1 MTKGRQKRERR
12 FPNDLLIDCFPGKTS
27 CDIVTAV
34 DSTAKKPIIA
44 IVGRPNVGKSSLFN
58 RLMGRKKAVVE
69 DYPGVTRDRNYGDT
83 VLLDTYPVTLIDT
96 GGFEQNP
103 DEATRRE
110 VQQQCQLAIEE
121 ADLLFFMVDGKSGL
135 LPDDQDLARL
145 LIRTRKPVFLLA
157 NKIDHLRHEEMAYD
171 FYSLGFER
179 VFPVSALHSLGIDD
193 VLEAAAPYLK
203 ELSSEEKMPKG
214 LRLAIVGKPNVGKSS
229 LVNSLLGQERVIVSD
244 VAGTT
249 RDAIDTEL
257 TYNGLPITL
266 IDTAGIRRKSRIS
279 QKMERYAVVS
289 AIASID
295 RCDIAVLVMD
305 ATQGVTDQ
313 DAKIADLIVQKGK
326 GALIALNKWD
336 LVEKETNTFRD
347 YVRQLYQDLAFFSFA
362 PVVSISARTGKR
374 THRVL
379 DTALEIHRRGQQKV
393 ATSHFNQ
400 VLREI
405 VSKHPPGRHRGRPV
419 KILYGTQARSFPPVF
434 ILFANFPEAIPPAYH
449 RFLSARLREVFDFT
463 GLPVRFIFKRK

>member
-1 MTKGRQKRERR
+1 ME
-12 FPNDLLIDCFPGKTS
+12 
-27 CDIVTAV
+27 TAR
-34 DSTAKKPIIA
+34 KKPIIA

-69 DYPGVTRDRNYGDT
+69 DLPGVTRDRNYGDT
-83 VLLDTYPVTLIDT
+83 TLLDAYPVTLIDT

-103 DEATRRE
+103 DEATRRQ
-110 VQQQCQLAIEE
+110 VQQQCQMAIEE
-121 ADLLFFMVDGKSGL
+121 ADILYFLVDGKSGV
-135 LPDDQDLARL
+135 LPDDKDLARL
-145 LIRTRKPVFLLA
+145 LIKTQKPVFLLA
-157 NKIDHLRHEEMAYD
+157 NKIDHPRQEAMVFD
-171 FYSLGFER
+171 FYDLGFER
-179 VFPVSALHSLGIDD
+179 VFPVSALHGTGIGE
-193 VLEAAAPYLK
+193 VLEATAPFLEK
-203 ELSSEEKMPKG
+203 ITSEASEETEG

-244 VAGTT
+244 TAGTT
-249 RDAIDTEL
+249 RDAIDTTL
-257 TYNGLPITL
+257 TYRDHPITL

-347 YVRQLYQDLAFFSFA
+347 YVQEIYRDLAFFSFA
-362 PVVSISARTGKR
+362 PVVSLSAKTGKR
-374 THRVL
+374 ASKIL
-379 DTALEIHRRGQQKV
+379 DTALEIFQRGRQKIP
-393 ATSHFNQ
+393 TSRFNQ
-400 VLREI
+400 VLREL
-405 VSKHPPGRHRGRPV
+405 VAQHPPGRHRGKR
-419 KILYGTQARSFPPVF
+419 IRIQYGTQVKTFPPIF
-434 ILFANFPEAIPPAYH
+434 LLFSNAPEAVPPAYH
-449 RFLSARLREVFDFT
+449 RYLSAQLREVFDFT
-463 GLPVRFIFKRK
+463 GLPIKLVFKKK